1 MAVLSSSVVNGNLSV
16 TGNVYATYFYSSS
29 DQTLKENIKDVDI
42 DFKDIVE
49 RLKLKEF
56 NFISDESKRPLIGVM
71 AQELEEVLPEK
82 YIDTMIYID
91 LDGKYAISE
100 TKLIYFLIGAL
111 QEEIKRNDTLEQRLA
126 RLEEM
131 NGISVEED
139 SSEE

>member
-16 TGNVYATYFYSSS
+16 TGSVYAMYFYSSS
-29 DQTLKENIKDVDI
+29 DGTLKENIKDVDI
-42 DFKDIVE
+42 DFKDIIE

-56 NFISDESKRPLIGVM
+56 NFITDESKKPLIGVI
-71 AQELEEVLPEK
+71 AQELEKVLPEK
-82 YIDTMIYID
+82 YVDTMIYVD

-111 QEEIKRNDTLEQRLA
+111 QEEIKRNDTLEQRIA